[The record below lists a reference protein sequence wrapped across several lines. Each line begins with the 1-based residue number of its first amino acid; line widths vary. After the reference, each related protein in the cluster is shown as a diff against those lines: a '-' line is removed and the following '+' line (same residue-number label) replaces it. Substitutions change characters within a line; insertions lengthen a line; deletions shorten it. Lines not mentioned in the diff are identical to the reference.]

1 MTDHHALYTRFLQ
14 SEASAEEEASLR
26 KANFAAHVASVLANA
41 AAFVSNSADSAR
53 KRKAPESNHA
63 GRPAGTKTKRR
74 ERTDMSKYLGGL
86 DDRAFRRKYRMDK
99 QSFFDLLDIIKGKMP
114 SDGTVRKR
122 GATPNGAITHSI
134 SGSSFATTYCL
145 FGDNAYVQSPYMV
158 VPWRKVG
165 AGAKDAY
172 NFYQSQLRINIECAF
187 GMLVHRWGMLR
198 KPVPNNITVLR
209 TTRLVLALCKLH
221 NYCITR
227 RVTIDRPQDGD
238 VSNIVL
244 DGGLALPRFDQNSDA
259 AWEYDNEADRL
270 NGILDGGQ
278 HTDDHTRAQREEF
291 SKRRG
296 LPAQFFLNFVK
307 DNGLRRPD
315 RSTFRRL

>member
-1 MTDHHALYTRFLQ
+1 RSRQRGAQQAFWEVVDAIHQTSSLDIKFPESRFEQ
-14 SEASAEEEASLR
+14 AEI
-26 KANFAAHVASVLANA
+26 
-41 AAFVSNSADSAR
+41 AR
-53 KRKAPESNHA
+53 GFKRKSSIGIDCCVGAIDGILIWIH
-63 GRPAGTKTKRR
+63 K
-74 ERTDMSKYLGGL
+74 
-86 DDRAFRRKYRMDK
+86 
-99 QSFFDLLDIIKGKMP
+99 P
-114 SDGTVRKR
+114 SDSDAESIGFGPIKFFCGRKKKYGLNMQGVCDANGYFLDVEIR
-122 GATPNGAITHSI
+122 FPGAASDFYAFDESALKKKLEESGFLKSI

-227 RVTIDRPQDGD
+227 RVTIDRPQD
-238 VSNIVL
+238 V
-244 DGGLALPRFDQNSDA
+244 
-259 AWEYDNEADRL
+259 
-270 NGILDGGQ
+270 
-278 HTDDHTRAQREEF
+278 
-291 SKRRG
+291 
-296 LPAQFFLNFVK
+296 
-307 DNGLRRPD
+307 
-315 RSTFRRL
+315 